1 MRPSLGGSLSSAAIE
16 PPVSTIRDKGKS
28 FGSAGN
34 NSGRGSVVD
43 KAADVAFKKPTQPKG

>member
-1 MRPSLGGSLSSAAIE
+1 LSSAAFE

-43 KAADVAFKKPTQPKG
+43 KAAAVAFKNRPNPKG

>member
-1 MRPSLGGSLSSAAIE
+1 MRPSLGGSLSSAAFE

-43 KAADVAFKKPTQPKG
+43 KAAAVAFKNRPNPKG